1 MGKYLKDRDVLTAI
15 FFLIFDAVYLGVG
28 IKIPVSDS
36 SSVGAGFMPRVY
48 GFVMLA
54 VALILL
60 FTSIVRVKKR
70 SEKEQAEIAA
80 SMSIDKK
87 DAMRMLVGFVAIL
100 LYVLL
105 LTKIGFILCSIP
117 LLFLLVLLLT
127 PQYVVDNY
135 VKHNCCDDQG
145 NLRKE
150 CTNAKGTVKFKCML
164 KYYGKVLLFSV
175 VFTVAVYALFN
186 YALGL
191 RMPQGIL
198 KNILP

>member
-15 FFLIFDAVYLGVG
+15 FFLIFDAAYLGVG

-60 FTSIVRVKKR
+60 FTSIARVRKR

-87 DAMRMLVGFVAIL
+87 DAMRMLVGFAAIL

-105 LTKIGFILCSIP
+105 LTEIGFILCSIP

-164 KYYGKVLLFSV
+164 KYYGKVLLFAV

-198 KNILP
+198 KSILP

>member
-15 FFLIFDAVYLGVG
+15 FFLIFDAAYLGVG

-60 FTSIVRVKKR
+60 FTSIARVRKR

-87 DAMRMLVGFVAIL
+87 DAMRMLVGFAAIL

-105 LTKIGFILCSIP
+105 LTEIGFILCSIP

-164 KYYGKVLLFSV
+164 KYYGKVLLFAV

-191 RMPQGIL
+191 RMPQGFL
-198 KNILP
+198 KSILP